1 MRRRPADGATPL
13 SLLQRTAALSL
24 AWPLAKRDV
33 MARYRGSVV
42 GLAWALVAPLA
53 MVLVYTLVF
62 RGVFQARWGTG
73 AGGDGFGY
81 VARLF
86 AGLMMFQG
94 VAEVATRATRL
105 MQDNANLVKR
115 VVFPLELLA
124 VALLLQ
130 VGVHALALQV
140 AVLAAHCCWDF
151 GDGHAGRGCCCRL
164 PWHGCWCCSTRWRWL
179 ASVGAYL
186 RDLQH
191 AVPVAMTGLMF
202 LSPVF
207 YPTDA
212 APAPL
217 RVLLL
222 PSTRCPRPSN
232 GARGMVRRRSRLGRR
247 GLARAGALC
256 VTLVCA
262 RWTFARLRPGFP
274 DLV

>member
-53 MVLVYTLVF
+53 MVAVYTLVF

-73 AGGDGFGY
+73 VGGDGFGY

-115 VVFPLELLA
+115 VVFPLELLG

-130 VGVHALALQV
+130 VGVHLALQV
-140 AVLAAHCCWDF
+140 ALLAALLLAF
-151 GDGHAGRGCCCRL
+151 GDGARWSWLLL
-164 PWHGCWCCSTRWRWL
+164 PLAVAWLLVLQYTR
-179 ASVGAYL
+179 
-186 RDLQH
+186 
-191 AVPVAMTGLMF
+191 LMF
-202 LSPVF
+202 LSRVF

-222 PSTRCPRPSN
+222 FNPMSTPIE
-232 GARGMVRRRSRLGRR
+232 
-247 GLARAGALC
+247 LARAAWFGDAVDWVAAGWQGLALC